1 MTTTIEDCEPSDNRI
16 TMSPADFSYNWWMNF
31 WSAILVSLLQIVLL
45 RIGFLVYKKVKFND
59 KFMLTMIMCLNL
71 DILGNVIFYSGN
83 TMLYDVKS
91 RGPCYQVPFLNVAI
105 FTPVV
110 MLMIAVI
117 VNLRNW

>member
-1 MTTTIEDCEPSDNRI
+1 MTTTIDDCEPNDNRRK
-16 TMSPADFSYNWWMNF
+16 MSLADFHYNWWMNF
-31 WSAILVSLLQIVLL
+31 CSAILIGLLQLVLI

-71 DILGNVIFYSGN
+71 DILGNLIFYSGN
-83 TMLYDVKS
+83 TMLYDVGK
-91 RGPCYQVPFLNVAI
+91 RGPCYNVPFLNVAI
-105 FTPVV
+105 FAPVV